1 MNTSAKGFGPARHFV
16 PAPSTEFGLQEEIQ
30 TKFRLLSW
38 NVLAPSWD
46 NQGTKQSNWHA
57 RWARILQ
64 EVRVR
69 KPDVMVLQEI
79 EVLIYDDQIQPF
91 FKARGYLSVYTGVDS
106 GVGVAV
112 FWRSSK
118 FELKSATDFEL
129 STTKLTPW
137 RSLLDGSFN
146 TQQQKRY
153 ATKPNMVLFVI
164 LTCVGQEEVRPHAI
178 LIGAVHLTANP
189 AHHKPLLMDVQLF
202 ETNVLLDGMQEI
214 IKQERLKYS
223 SLNCILAG
231 DFNVP
236 HFFPE
241 SVFKSMTRHIENP
254 AGFWEEP
261 SSDEESLP
269 SPVYELLTRGNLTAE
284 SIGFLM
290 TAIKASGFHPSILL
304 QGSIYDMLVLD
315 RSPNVFI
322 SAYAKVIGTEP
333 ITHEGGTLDFVF
345 FMPQQ
350 RRSDHSR
357 PARLAVLGVLS
368 PPVQV
373 KRTSLVRSL
382 GSDHLP
388 LVVEFGLVTPL
399 RKTLTPTAATA
410 AVLAPAPENTSAVCS
425 KSDVLEAVRQLES
438 QVSNLTVHLSQ
449 PQMPQ
454 PLKECPGLL
463 PELRLYLYAS
473 TCASMLIAAS
483 VLLYFLMPAAL
494 WRNTALGLVTIF
506 LLVQGLLL
514 SELLT
519 IQDLWFLQQIN
530 MHRVLS
536 FI

>member
-1 MNTSAKGFGPARHFV
+1 MLPGRSCKMRSRFDCLPPTLVWIVLAWNMFAAIAMNTSAKGFGPARHFV
-16 PAPSTEFGLQEEIQ
+16 PASSTEFGLQEEIQ

-46 NQGTKQSNWHA
+46 NLGTKQSNWHS

-69 KPDVMVLQEI
+69 KPDVMVLQEV

-137 RSLLDGSFN
+137 RSLLDGSFKK
-146 TQQQKRY
+146 QQRERY
-153 ATKPNMVLFVI
+153 ATKSNMVLFVI

-178 LIGAVHLTANP
+178 MIGAVHLTANP

-254 AGFWEEP
+254 AGSWEEP

-304 QGSIYDMLVLD
+304 QGGLL
-315 RSPNVFI
+315 
-322 SAYAKVIGTEP
+322 
-333 ITHEGGTLDFVF
+333 
-345 FMPQQ
+345 
-350 RRSDHSR
+350 
-357 PARLAVLGVLS
+357 RLAADWLS
-368 PPVQV
+368 RQ
-373 KRTSLVRSL
+373 
-382 GSDHLP
+382 
-388 LVVEFGLVTPL
+388 FC
-399 RKTLTPTAATA
+399 
-410 AVLAPAPENTSAVCS
+410 SA
-425 KSDVLEAVRQLES
+425 
-438 QVSNLTVHLSQ
+438 
-449 PQMPQ
+449 
-454 PLKECPGLL
+454 
-463 PELRLYLYAS
+463 
-473 TCASMLIAAS
+473 
-483 VLLYFLMPAAL
+483 
-494 WRNTALGLVTIF
+494 
-506 LLVQGLLL
+506 
-514 SELLT
+514 
-519 IQDLWFLQQIN
+519 
-530 MHRVLS
+530 
-536 FI
+536 